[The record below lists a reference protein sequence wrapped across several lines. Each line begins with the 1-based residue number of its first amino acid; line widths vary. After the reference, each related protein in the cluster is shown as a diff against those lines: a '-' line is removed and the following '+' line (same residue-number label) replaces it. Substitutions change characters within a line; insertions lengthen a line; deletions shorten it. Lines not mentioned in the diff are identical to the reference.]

1 MHFDSNQ
8 WMTIIVALIA
18 AGGPTGTAVFALL
31 SSNKRLGDLG
41 VSVNKRLD
49 ELGTNVNRRLDDVTR
64 RLDRIELRLDKI
76 DENMGQV
83 QERLVRPE
91 EHARNGCNA
100 MAIESAFPQ
109 VAGAA

>member
-31 SSNKRLGDLG
+31 SSNKRLDDLG
-41 VSVNKRLD
+41 IS
-49 ELGTNVNRRLDDVTR
+49 VNRRLDDVAR
-64 RLDRIELRLDKI
+64 RLDRMELRLDKI

-83 QERLVRPE
+83 KERLVRLE
-91 EHARNGCNA
+91 ER
-100 MAIESAFPQ
+100 
-109 VAGAA
+109 AGVVVTR